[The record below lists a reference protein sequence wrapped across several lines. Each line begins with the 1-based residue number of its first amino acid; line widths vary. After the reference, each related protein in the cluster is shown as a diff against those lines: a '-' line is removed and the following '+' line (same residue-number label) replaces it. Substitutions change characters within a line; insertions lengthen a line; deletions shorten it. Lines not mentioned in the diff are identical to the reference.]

1 MTDKKKRCWLTE
13 SNRMS
18 HFLLAIPVGLFLTIL
33 TVIGLATGMEF
44 KDREW
49 GGRWDWLDWTATV
62 LGGFIGQI
70 ITVAFAIGVYVDC
83 YC

>member
-1 MTDKKKRCWLTE
+1 
-13 SNRMS
+13 MS

-44 KDREW
+44 KDQQW
-49 GGRWDWLDWTATV
+49 GGKWDWLDWTATV
-62 LGGFIGQI
+62 LGGLIGQI
-70 ITVAFAIGVYVDC
+70 ITVAFVIGVYVDC